1 MSRVKRHQRIGLE
14 VAEASRTTTGKQRRS
29 FPNELVQ
36 TARTIE
42 KLMAKRRA
50 LKKQLRH
57 IETDIKHEKRMLKAL
72 AGAEEG
78 EI

>member
-1 MSRVKRHQRIGLE
+1 MSKYHARIGLE
-14 VAEASRTTTGKQRRS
+14 VAEASRATTGKQRRS

-36 TARTIE
+36 TARHIE
-42 KLMAKRRA
+42 KLMGKGRRK
-50 LKKQLRH
+50 LKKELRH

-78 EI
+78 DL